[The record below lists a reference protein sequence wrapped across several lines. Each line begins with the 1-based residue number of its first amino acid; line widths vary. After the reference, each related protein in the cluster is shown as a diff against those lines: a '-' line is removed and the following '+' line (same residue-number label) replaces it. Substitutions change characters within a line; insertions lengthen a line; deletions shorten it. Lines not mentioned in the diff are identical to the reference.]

1 MGRESKRDLNPENNR
16 LEVDDR
22 TLINVMIV
30 IFKSNIGNRVEKS

>member
-1 MGRESKRDLNPENNR
+1 MGRESKRDLNPGNNK

-30 IFKSNIGNRVEKS
+30 VFKLNIGNRVEKS

>member
-1 MGRESKRDLNPENNR
+1 MGRESKRDLNLGNNK

-30 IFKSNIGNRVEKS
+30 VFKLNIGYRVEKS

>member
-1 MGRESKRDLNPENNR
+1 MGRESKRDLNPRNKK

-30 IFKSNIGNRVEKS
+30 VFKLNIGNRVEKS